1 MYTINN
7 IVQSAL
13 RKSDDRLS
21 ILVLNEHYD
30 DYIKRFEYLDHDFY
44 LANDMYGV
52 PQWASPLGFNNIHIA
67 NRLQDHCLSHIDAIV
82 VFNRAGLWERAKQLS
97 DTWHIPLIVIDITC
111 SANHVP
117 LPFFATVAVNNPP
130 QLFQR
135 NGHVS
140 VGITEDVANSWQSP
154 YQSLSMH
161 IPIAPMPIQR
171 KENADKILIDTSLPQ
186 EYIDS
191 LPFVASP
198 DKFTTDPTEAKIYLH
213 LWRNVTPLMIDCMA
227 SDIPVI
233 TMSDQDFVDII
244 NKHKKGLDTIQ
255 ELISVW
261 APPVENDT
269 TSYIKHVSQRS
280 GIPSNVVFSPTK
292 TNFLAIAKAMAISE
306 NGPDALLIPDSDWNE
321 GWRLANQR
329 ADIKS
334 YVK

>member
-244 NKHKKGLDTIQ
+244 NKQACVLIQ
-255 ELISVW
+255 DLQIVGQ
-261 APPVENDT
+261 T
-269 TSYIKHVSQRS
+269 T
-280 GIPSNVVFSPTK
+280 
-292 TNFLAIAKAMAISE
+292 FLEEIAGFPQLGKITERAKE
-306 NGPDALLIPDSDWNE
+306 Y
-321 GWRLANQR
+321 ANQTNMEEFKNSWESVLR
-329 ADIKS
+329 YATNNA
-334 YVK
+334 YVRGIA